1 MKIKFCGLFRECDIE
16 FANALMPD
24 FIGFVFARQ
33 SKRFVD
39 FALAMELKARLD
51 SKIKAVGVFVDSP
64 VERIYE
70 AVQSK
75 IIDIVQLHGN
85 ENNAYI
91 RALRES
97 LQKDY
102 GKSAPIIK
110 AIKMR
115 DSRSFSEALKSSAD
129 FILLDSA
136 NAGSGVA
143 FEWDILE
150 GKLQDSRGLQGT
162 KPNNTDS
169 QHLDSQ
175 NLRCLDL
182 QDSLVSQDFAHDFAS
197 RFFLA
202 GGINADNLPRAMSL
216 NPYAIDIS
224 SGIESGGV
232 KDFKKMQQIIK
243 TLRTFG
249 KSQ

>member
-24 FIGFVFARQ
+24 FVGFVFARQ

-39 FALAMELKARLD
+39 FALAGELKARLN
-51 SKIKAVGVFVDSP
+51 SQIKAVGVFVDSP
-64 VERIYE
+64 VERVCE

-91 RALRES
+91 STLRES
-97 LQKDY
+97 LQKDC
-102 GKSAPIIK
+102 GTIAPIIK
-110 AIKMR
+110 AIEMR
-115 DSRSFSEALKSSAD
+115 DSHSLSEALESSTD

-136 NAGSGVA
+136 KAGSGVA
-143 FEWDILE
+143 FEWEILE
-150 GKLQDSRGLQGT
+150 GKLQDSRNLRSA
-162 KPNNTDS
+162 KANNTDS
-169 QHLDSQ
+169 QHLD
-175 NLRCLDL
+175 L
-182 QDSLVSQDFAHDFAS
+182 QDSQDSDSRGLRGFTHNFAS

-224 SGIESGGV
+224 SGIESDGK
-232 KDFKKMQQIIK
+232 KDFKKMQQIIES
-243 TLRTFG
+243 LRASG
-249 KSQ
+249 ESK

>member
-1 MKIKFCGLFRECDIE
+1 MKIKFCGLFRECDIG

-24 FIGFVFARQ
+24 FVGFVFARQ

-64 VERIYE
+64 VERVCE

-91 RALRES
+91 SALRES
-97 LQKDY
+97 LQKDC
-102 GKSAPIIK
+102 GNIAPIIK

-150 GKLQDSRGLQGT
+150 GKLQDSRGLQNA
-162 KPNNTDS
+162 KSNNADL

-175 NLRCLDL
+175 DLRGLDL
-182 QDSLVSQDFAHDFAS
+182 QDSRVSQDFAHDFTS

-202 GGINADNLPRAMSL
+202 GGINADNLSRAMSL

-224 SGIESGGV
+224 SGIESGGK
-232 KDFKKMQQIIK
+232 KDFAKMQQIIESI
-243 TLRTFG
+243 RTSG
-249 KSQ
+249 ESK

>member
-24 FIGFVFARQ
+24 FVGFVFARQ

-39 FALAMELKARLD
+39 FALAGELKARLN
-51 SKIKAVGVFVDSP
+51 SQIKAVGVFVDSP
-64 VERIYE
+64 VERVCE

-91 RALRES
+91 SALRES
-97 LQKDY
+97 LQKDC
-102 GKSAPIIK
+102 GTITPIIK

-115 DSRSFSEALKSSAD
+115 DLHSLNLALKSSAD

-136 NAGSGVA
+136 KAGSGVA
-143 FEWDILE
+143 FEWEILE
-150 GKLQDSRGLQGT
+150 GKLHDSRNLQGA
-162 KPNNTDS
+162 KSNNTDS
-169 QHLDSQ
+169 RD
-175 NLRCLDL
+175 LDL
-182 QDSLVSQDFAHDFAS
+182 QDSQGLDSRDLRDFTHNFAS

-224 SGIESGGV
+224 SGIESEG
-232 KDFKKMQQIIK
+232 KKNFKKMQQIIK
-243 TLRTFG
+243 TLRASG
-249 KSQ
+249 ESK

>member
-24 FIGFVFARQ
+24 FVGFVFARQ

-39 FALAMELKARLD
+39 FALAGELKARLN
-51 SKIKAVGVFVDSP
+51 SQIKAVGVFVDSP
-64 VERIYE
+64 VERICE

-91 RALRES
+91 SALRES
-97 LQKDY
+97 LRHI
-102 GKSAPIIK
+102 SAQNPPIIK
-110 AIKMR
+110 AINACN
-115 DSRSFSEALKSSAD
+115 SHLILEAQNLNAD
-129 FILLDSA
+129 FVLLDSA

-143 FEWDILE
+143 FEWE
-150 GKLQDSRGLQGT
+150 KLSAKIAESR
-162 KPNNTDS
+162 
-169 QHLDSQ
+169 HFAF
-175 NLRCLDL
+175 
-182 QDSLVSQDFAHDFAS
+182 DFAT

-202 GGINADNLPRAMSL
+202 GGVNADNLPRAMSL

-224 SGIESGGV
+224 SGIESDGK
-232 KDFKKMQQIIK
+232 KDFAKMKQIIE
-243 TLRTFG
+243 TLR
-249 KSQ
+249 SQNLR

>member
-16 FANALMPD
+16 FANELMPD
-24 FIGFVFARQ
+24 FVGFVFARQ

-39 FALAMELKARLD
+39 FALAGELKARLN
-51 SKIKAVGVFVDSP
+51 SGIKAVGVFVDSP
-64 VERIYE
+64 VEHICE

-75 IIDIVQLHGN
+75 IIDMVQLHGN

-91 RALRES
+91 SALRKS
-97 LQKDY
+97 MQKDC
-102 GKSAPIIK
+102 GTIAPIIR

-115 DSRSFSEALKSSAD
+115 DSHSLNLALEFNAD

-143 FEWDILE
+143 FEWE
-150 GKLQDSRGLQGT
+150 KLSAKIAESRYFAF
-162 KPNNTDS
+162 
-169 QHLDSQ
+169 
-175 NLRCLDL
+175 
-182 QDSLVSQDFAHDFAS
+182 DFAT

-202 GGINADNLPRAMSL
+202 GGVNADNLPRAMSL

-224 SGIESGGV
+224 SGIETQGK
-232 KDFKKMQQIIK
+232 KDFAKMKQIIE
-243 TLRTFG
+243 TLH
-249 KSQ
+249 SQNLR